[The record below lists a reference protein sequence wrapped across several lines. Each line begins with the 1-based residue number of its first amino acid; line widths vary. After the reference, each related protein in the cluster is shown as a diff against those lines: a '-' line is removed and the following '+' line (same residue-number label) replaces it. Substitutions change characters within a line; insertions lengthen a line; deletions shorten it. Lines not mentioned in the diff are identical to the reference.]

1 MMRISTKDTAANTT
15 QPIGINTQAPKQG
28 QLSFADI
35 GMRLAYHSSVPGLS
49 QGISPTPANPLAI
62 NDGDTE
68 TLGQAQPEGMT
79 SAPTESAE
87 KLSQSEGLE
96 QSTPKLAPAVL
107 DDLESI
113 SSASIPTSEPS
124 NEKAP
129 DPDDPPPKNGG
140 EAGLK
145 PEIVDQQQ
153 SNPIFMAFKKSYDTE
168 LFHTMHKIS
177 FIDVQDKEIRKT
189 MPIWSKEFKFLLLNN
204 HFSQVGELP
213 PKSEVQEAL
222 EMLEGVALFGSPEKT
237 IHVRKAKVDG
247 DIYFDLGGVDYE
259 QVKITKDGWSVI
271 YSSESP
277 VHFVRPVRMRPMPHP
292 EQGGSLGLLPKY
304 INVQDPQDLA
314 LIIGWLVGAMNT
326 DGPYPILVLNGE
338 QGSGKTTVSRL
349 IVDLV
354 DPSSPGASSPPRS
367 ERDLIIAAGKTSVLC
382 FDNMSSIPPWL
393 ADALC
398 RLSTGGG
405 FATRTLRTDDHETS
419 FEGRKATILNAIPGL
434 LERPDFAER
443 AIAIVC
449 PPIPKGNRRVESE
462 IQMEWEADK
471 PKILGA
477 LFNAVA
483 AGLRNIDS
491 VELPELPRMA
501 DFAKLVAA
509 AAADGALPCTS
520 EFFLNAYSDNRMD
533 MVDDALEVDPICQAV
548 KQLLIDNNGLWS
560 GTPSELLVTFN
571 LIDLDNVQKQRDWPK
586 QPNVLSG
593 RLRRAAT
600 FLREKD
606 IEISWSKSGN
616 RNISIKWAKGVGED
630 LEHKIV
636 QVREGFSSGNVTSE
650 ALQTSHVENE
660 LLTNTSAVSAN
671 ADEIKMAD
679 DADDQKAA

>member
-1 MMRISTKDTAANTT
+1 MMHNIFNTKAENPT
-15 QPIGINTQAPKQG
+15 QSPNKE
-28 QLSFADI
+28 LSPFNDFKAK
-35 GMRLAYHSSVPGLS
+35 LAYHQSVPS
-49 QGISPTPANPLAI
+49 SSPA
-62 NDGDTE
+62 
-68 TLGQAQPEGMT
+68 LGT
-79 SAPTESAE
+79 
-87 KLSQSEGLE
+87 
-96 QSTPKLAPAVL
+96 APA
-107 DDLESI
+107 ES
-113 SSASIPTSEPS
+113 STMEGAEQQGHDVDGTSTAQAMNVHQDFLVDEQQCLAKTEGQGQSACNQVPQPSDAAVTSTTGSILTIEPS
-124 NEKAP
+124 HDKTQ
-129 DPDDPPPKNGG
+129 DPDSLPPKNGG
-140 EAGLK
+140 EAGQK
-145 PEIVDQQQ
+145 PEVVDQLQ
-153 SNPIFMAFKKSYDTE
+153 SNPIFMAFKKSYDTK
-168 LFHTMHKIS
+168 LFHTMHKIP

-237 IHVRKAKVDG
+237 IHIRKAKVDG
-247 DIYFDLGGVDYE
+247 DIYFDLGGADYR
-259 QVKITKDGWSVI
+259 QVKISKDGWSVI
-271 YSSESP
+271 YSFESP

-292 EQGGSLGLLPKY
+292 EQGGSLDLLQKY

-443 AIAIVC
+443 AISIVC

-483 AGLRNIDS
+483 AGLRNMDS

-509 AAADGALPCTS
+509 AAADGALPFDQK
-520 EFFLNAYSDNRMD
+520 FFLEAYRANRMCV
-533 MVDDALEVDPICQAV
+533 VDDAMEGDIVGQAITNFMEKRSKWSDKPSKLLEDLSCLV
-548 KQLLIDNNGLWS
+548 KQKTN
-560 GTPSELLVTFN
+560 
-571 LIDLDNVQKQRDWPK
+571 KHRDWPK

-593 RLRRAAT
+593 RLRRLAT
-600 FLREKD
+600 FLRAKD
-606 IEISWSKSGN
+606 IEVEFSKSGN
-616 RNISIKWAKGVGED
+616 RNITLKHIKVEEKELPQLIAKVHEV
-630 LEHKIV
+630 LNV
-636 QVREGFSSGNVTSE
+636 QDRSFTKH
-650 ALQTSHVENE
+650 QTLHVEMSP
-660 LLTNTSAVSAN
+660 LGDATASN
-671 ADEIKMAD
+671 AATDEME
-679 DADDQKAA
+679 AAA